1 MARAPT
7 TRPARSVIWSLTVGC
22 LAFLVLAGLCC
33 VLLLA
38 LMGTS
43 PAAFLVGGVLA
54 VVLAPLYVGF
64 LVALDP
70 LEHEP
75 PWLLALAFGW
85 GAGVATLG
93 GGLATAVLE
102 SSSGALL
109 GLSAGARDAIGTVL
123 FAPLMEEV
131 AKGAFPF
138 ALFLLARHEFDDV
151 ADGIVY
157 GGLVG
162 LGFAVVEDLFYYAAA
177 FLEGGLAGT
186 GALFVIRGILTGFGH
201 PLYTAVTGLG
211 IGLVVQV
218 RSPLARWLLPPGG
231 LIGAVLLHALWNGA
245 VTLAQAEESGALA
258 AVVLL
263 GYPVLV
269 LLPGAVGLAVIA
281 VVQARRRS
289 RDVRHY
295 LASAVER
302 GLADPDDLDVLT
314 RPWRRRARQ
323 VRTLLRYGFR
333 AFWLRRRL
341 DIALVDWA
349 YRCWRR
355 ARGERLPGYLGVFE
369 AEALEARIRQYRA
382 ALDGVISRPAR

>member
-54 VVLAPLYVGF
+54 VVLTPLYVGF

-211 IGLVVQV
+211 IGLAVQV
-218 RSPLARWLLPPGG
+218 RSRLARWLLVSSG
-231 LIGAVLLHALWNGA
+231 LVVAVLLHALWNGA

-258 AVVLL
+258 AVVLFV
-263 GYPVLV
+263 YPVFV

-281 VVQARRRS
+281 FVQAHRRS
-289 RDVRHY
+289 RDVRRF
-295 LASAVER
+295 LAEAVQR
-302 GLADPDDLDVLT
+302 GLADPEDLETLT
-314 RPWRRRARQ
+314 RPRRRRERQ
-323 VRTLLRYGFR
+323 LSYLVRYGLR

-341 DIALVDWA
+341 DIALVDGA
-349 YRCWRR
+349 YRCWHQS
-355 ARGERLPGYLGVFE
+355 RGERLPRYLAVFE

>member
-1 MARAPT
+1 MKDGPT
-7 TRPARSVIWSLTVGC
+7 VRIDRSPVWPLMVGC
-22 LAFLVLAGLCC
+22 LASLSLVGLCC
-33 VLLLA
+33 LFLVVLV
-38 LMGTS
+38 GTS
-43 PAAFLVGGVLA
+43 PVAVVVGGLLA
-54 VVLAPLYVGF
+54 VVLAPAYLVF
-64 LVALDP
+64 LLALDP

-75 PWLLALAFGW
+75 PWLLGLAFGW

-123 FAPLMEEV
+123 FAPLTEEV
-131 AKGAFPF
+131 AKGVFPF
-138 ALFLLARHEFDDV
+138 ALFLLARHEFDDA

-162 LGFAVVEDLFYYAAA
+162 LGFAVAEDLFYYAAA
-177 FLEGGLAGT
+177 FLEGGLAWA
-186 GALFVIRGILTGFGH
+186 GALFVFRGILTGFGH

-211 IGLVVQV
+211 IGLAVQV
-218 RSPLARWLLPPGG
+218 RSRLARWLLVSSG
-231 LIGAVLLHALWNGA
+231 LVVAVLLHALWNGA

-258 AVVLL
+258 AVVLFV
-263 GYPVLV
+263 YPVFV

-281 VVQARRRS
+281 FDQAHRRS
-289 RDVRHY
+289 RDVRRF
-295 LASAVER
+295 LAEAVQR
-302 GLADPDDLDVLT
+302 GLADPEDLETLT
-314 RPWRRRARQ
+314 RPWRRRERQ
-323 VRTLLRYGFR
+323 LSYLVRYGLR

-349 YRCWRR
+349 YRCWHQS
-355 ARGERLPGYLGVFE
+355 RGERLPRYLAVFE